1 MKRISLH
8 NKKYIN
14 GAIERKKSIALPGS
28 DEDKR
33 KFATSIPDYQIDRLK
48 FMLENAET
56 EVTIVSD
63 LHAGDKVYVA
73 SGSLKGL
80 EGVVSEADDK
90 HSIVGVLI
98 DGLGYACVKIA
109 KHCLTAK

>member
-1 MKRISLH
+1 MQKQ
-8 NKKYIN
+8 
-14 GAIERKKSIALPGS
+14 KSQLS
-28 DEDKR
+28 
-33 KFATSIPDYQIDRLK
+33 
-48 FMLENAET
+48 
-56 EVTIVSD
+56 VTCM
-63 LHAGDKVYVA
+63 HGYKVYVA